1 MPTPPQQMLE
11 IIPMRRGRPTR
22 HVKSSSGTQIEPEKT
37 APAATAAASFD
48 PFDPAHVNASSK
60 SEKLDFD
67 PNSIF
72 SLNEKSLA
80 DANFQAARS
89 DQEKVE
95 ARKSLLAFESDF
107 DPSKFTNNNNSS
119 SQRSSFTPRYESPP
133 MVSAVP
139 SGQNSSSVT
148 GSDHSDDNTAK
159 DKEDDDR
166 PKIRNLVAS
175 DIESRIQS
183 LQMHATAATAT
194 TTAADA
200 DIIGPPKPSRS
211 TPSSQQQQK
220 YKPTPPPKPARF
232 RLSNVV
238 APVLEPTSSSTTSN
252 IIPNNNKDDRR
263 PSLTDFE
270 EKFPPIDDLYKKLP
284 VDLQSKWFKRN
295 KLFNIR
301 WKMMG
306 LLCLCGQGYHAC
318 CKVKLQRAHS
328 NSPRAVTDWWLS
340 LKKKKDERWNR
351 VAEKRRKNDIFLV
364 LVPSPLV
371 SEMCGISAII
381 LADPKGMVCPDLF
394 ESLGLLQHRG
404 QVIQV
409 RKLLLVL
416 DYWNNSIASWRTL
429 LVLWRVDP
437 KDDCSNAKAMAWF
450 GMFLTKSNCPDLSVV
465 LVLAMVNKSKG
476 FGQAKVRE
484 GTDDMI

>member
-107 DPSKFTNNNNSS
+107 DPSKFTNNNNSSS

-306 LLCLCGQGYHAC
+306 LLCLCGQGYHAR

-340 LKKKKDERWNR
+340 LKKKRWEMKPSCRKKKEKWHFSRPRPFPTCQRNVWHFSNYSSGSEGHGMSRSVWESGSITASRPGNSSTKVATCSWLLKQLHCLMKDAAGI
-351 VAEKRRKNDIFLV
+351 VT
-364 LVPSPLV
+364 
-371 SEMCGISAII
+371 CG
-381 LADPKGMVCPDLF
+381 PKGRLFQCKGNGMVRDVFDEKQLSRLVG
-394 ESLGLLQHRG
+394 SLGVGHG
-404 QVIQV
+404 
-409 RKLLLVL
+409 K
-416 DYWNNSIASWRTL
+416 
-429 LVLWRVDP
+429 
-437 KDDCSNAKAMAWF
+437 
-450 GMFLTKSNCPDLSVV
+450 
-465 LVLAMVNKSKG
+465 
-476 FGQAKVRE
+476 
-484 GTDDMI
+484 